1 MTCRMSSD
9 SSNPIGRSVTSSQE
23 AWVVVALGSNLG
35 DSVRVF
41 DRAARALEAFA
52 DGPVRRSRIFKSTP
66 VDCPPGSPLFVNA
79 VVAFRPRSGLT
90 PETLLQATQALERE
104 AGRVP
109 KRVLN
114 EPRPLDLDLIL
125 WGSERRDSAE
135 LILPHPRAHLRRFVM
150 EPLADLLPG
159 GKFPGVEKTV
169 IECLESL
176 PADPLFEPLDSS
188 SKPEIPWLVS
198 LPQ

>member
-1 MTCRMSSD
+1 MSLD
-9 SSNPIGRSVTSSQE
+9 SSNPIGRAE
-23 AWVVVALGSNLG
+23 APALEPWVVVALGSNLG

-41 DRAARALEAFA
+41 DQAARALDAFA
-52 DGPVRRSRIFKSTP
+52 QGPVRRSRIFKSTP

-79 VVAFRPRSGLT
+79 VVAFQPRSGLT
-90 PETLLQATQALERE
+90 PETLLKSTQALERE

-114 EPRPLDLDLIL
+114 EPRPLDLDLIA
-125 WGSERRDSAE
+125 WGTERRDSAQ

-150 EPLADLLPG
+150 EPLADLLPDWEV
-159 GKFPGVEKTV
+159 PGTGKTV
-169 IECLESL
+169 KEVVGIL
-176 PADPLFEPLDSS
+176 PTDPLFEPLDSL
-188 SKPEIPWLVS
+188 SKPENPWLVP